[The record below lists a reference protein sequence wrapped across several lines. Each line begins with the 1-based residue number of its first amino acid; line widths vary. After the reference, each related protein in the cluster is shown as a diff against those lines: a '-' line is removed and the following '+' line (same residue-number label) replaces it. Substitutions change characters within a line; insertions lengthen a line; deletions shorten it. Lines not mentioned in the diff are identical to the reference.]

1 MRIGIDASNLRSGGG
16 LTHLS
21 ALLAHADAHE
31 AGIEQIVVWGSR
43 ATLDRLAP
51 QPWLVKTV
59 CPELDGSATARISWR
74 RRSLPALARAE
85 CDILFAPGGLC
96 TNRFHPVVTM
106 SRNMLPFQWREM
118 ARYGPSKML
127 ARLALLRFLQT
138 RSLRTADGVLFLSQ
152 FAENAV
158 SGATGP
164 LAAKTAVIPHGVAER
179 FFKAPRPQ
187 HGLSDYSAAR
197 PMRLLYT
204 SIVDVYK
211 HQWQVAEAV
220 AQLRREGLPIA
231 IEFVGDSYPQAG
243 ERLMRALRR
252 RDPQGKSLTLVGPVD
267 HAALPDRYH
276 AADAF
281 VFASSCE
288 NLPNIL
294 LEAMASGLP
303 IACSSR
309 GPMPE
314 VLGTGGLYFDPL
326 KPTEIADALR
336 QLVTDAAV
344 RSRLATEAYDRAR
357 HFSWTSCAQATFR
370 FLRDVLDFHRDRS
383 ALPALRAMP
392 TALGGHVPS
401 SAESSTPTQSRGH
414 GTHQFL
420 DA

>member
-31 AGIEQIVVWGSR
+31 AGIEQIVVWGPR

-51 QPWLVKTV
+51 QPWLVKTA
-59 CPELDGSATARISWR
+59 CPELDGSSAARISWR
-74 RRSLPALARAE
+74 RRSLPELAQAE

-118 ARYGPSKML
+118 ARYGPSRML
-127 ARLALLRFLQT
+127 ARLALLRFLQQ
-138 RSLRTADGVLFLSQ
+138 RSLRTADGVIFLSQ
-152 FAENAV
+152 FAKQAV
-158 SGATGP
+158 TRATGP
-164 LAAKTAVIPHGVAER
+164 LAGKTAVIPHGVAER
-179 FFKAPRPQ
+179 FFKPPRPQ
-187 HGLSDYSAAR
+187 RALSDYSAAR
-197 PMRLLYT
+197 PLRLLCT

-211 HQWQVAEAV
+211 HQWHVAEAV

-231 IEFVGDSYPQAG
+231 IEFVGDSYPQAAR
-243 ERLMRALRR
+243 RLMRALRR
-252 RDPQGKSLTLVGPVD
+252 HDPEGKFLTLAGPVD
-267 HAALPDRYH
+267 HSALPDRYY

-336 QLVTDAAV
+336 QLVTGATV
-344 RSRLATEAYDRAR
+344 RSRLAAEAYERAP
-357 HFSWTSCAQATFR
+357 HFSWTSCAQTTFQ
-370 FLRDVLDFHRDRS
+370 FLRDVLEANRNDGAPS
-383 ALPALRAMP
+383 ARP
-392 TALGGHVPS
+392 TALGGHVRS
-401 SAESSTPTQSRGH
+401 SAESGMPTQSRGH
-414 GTHQFL
+414 GTHPFS
-420 DA
+420 DV